1 MRRGGRGV
9 GEEVGGGPLE
19 VGSLEI
25 LQGDTDFHSLFNLL
39 HYILVRL
46 SSHIS
51 PLPLLE
57 YSQPVLNHSYL
68 ETGGEAGPLCAGSPC
83 ASAGQPEQRIH
94 VKEEFLK
101 KLKKFCLT
109 FLWKARPQRSQEN
122 GL

>member
-1 MRRGGRGV
+1 MRRGGRGA
-9 GEEVGGGPLE
+9 GEGVGGGPLE

-25 LQGDTDFHSLFNLL
+25 LQGDTHYQSPFNFL

-68 ETGGEAGPLCAGSPC
+68 ETYLETGGEAGPLCAGSPC
-83 ASAGQPEQRIH
+83 ASAGQPEQGIH
-94 VKEEFLK
+94 VKGDFWKEESS
-101 KLKKFCLT
+101 
-109 FLWKARPQRSQEN
+109 A
-122 GL
+122 